1 VHHRE
6 ERQSEEG
13 RLTRVLALNAGSST
27 VKGALWEIGPAE
39 TLVLSFAAERIGI
52 PGGRVAVRGADGSTV
67 LERPMPLA
75 DHEAAF
81 AALFAALGG
90 DGRIDGLD
98 AVGHRI
104 VHGGP
109 RWSAPTLVTPAV
121 TAALAELIPI
131 DPDHAPQALAGI
143 RAVERV
149 RPDVPQVA
157 CFDTAFHRTMPAVA
171 RTYAL
176 PRRLA
181 DAGIVRY
188 GFHGLSYEY
197 VHGALRQLDGA
208 LADARVVIAHLG
220 SGASVAALR
229 GGRSVDTSMGFS
241 PTAGLV
247 MSTRSGDVDPGILL
261 HLLQGE
267 GMTPEAL
274 ATMLAK
280 ESGLLGLSGTS
291 GDMRDLLATEG
302 TDAAAALAV
311 EVFCYRARA
320 YVGAYAATLG
330 GLDAL
335 VFTGGIGEHAPAVR
349 ARVCAG
355 LEHLGV
361 VLDPAANLAGAPVVS
376 GATSPVR
383 VRVIPTNEEL
393 MLARH
398 AAALVAARA

>member
-1 VHHRE
+1 
-6 ERQSEEG
+6 
-13 RLTRVLALNAGSST
+13 
-27 VKGALWEIGPAE
+27 
-39 TLVLSFAAERIGI
+39 
-52 PGGRVAVRGADGSTV
+52 
-67 LERPMPLA
+67 M
-75 DHEAAF
+75 
-81 AALFAALGG
+81 
-90 DGRIDGLD
+90 
-98 AVGHRI
+98 
-104 VHGGP
+104 
-109 RWSAPTLVTPAV
+109 TPAV

-143 RAVERV
+143 RAVERA

-208 LADARVVIAHLG
+208 LADTRVVIAHLG

-361 VLDPAANLAGAPVVS
+361 VLDPPANLAGAPVVS

-398 AAALVAARA
+398 TAALVAARA

>member
-1 VHHRE
+1 MHHRE

-13 RLTRVLALNAGSST
+13 GLTRVLALNAGSSS
-27 VKGALWEIGPAE
+27 VKGALWEIGAAE
-39 TLVLSFAAERIGI
+39 TLVRSFAID
-52 PGGRVAVRGADGSTV
+52 RVT
-67 LERPMPLA
+67 
-75 DHEAAF
+75 DHEAAVEG
-81 AALFAALGG
+81 LLDGLDR
-90 DGRIDGLD
+90 DGRLDGLD
-98 AVGHRI
+98 AVGHRV

-109 RWSAPTLVTPAV
+109 RWTEPTLATPALV
-121 TAALAELIPI
+121 AALGELAAI

-143 RAVERV
+143 RTVSRL

-157 CFDTAFHRTMPAVA
+157 CFDTAFHRTMPEVA

-181 DAGIVRY
+181 AAGIVRY

-197 VHGALRQLDGA
+197 VLGALRATDAA
-208 LADARVVIAHLG
+208 LAEGRVVIAHLG

-229 GGRSVDTSMGFS
+229 GGRSVDTSMGFT

-261 HLLQGE
+261 HLLQAD
-267 GMTPEAL
+267 GMTPAAL
-274 ATMLAK
+274 GTMLAK

-291 GDMRDLLATEG
+291 GDMRDLLAREA
-302 TDAAAALAV
+302 TDPAAALAID
-311 EVFCYRARA
+311 VFCHRVRA
-320 YVGAYAATLG
+320 YLGAYAAGLG

-335 VFTGGIGEHAPAVR
+335 VFTGGIGEHAAPVR

-355 LEHLGV
+355 LEFLGV
-361 VLDPAANLAGAPVVS
+361 VLDPEANAAGARVVS
-376 GATSPVR
+376 GATSRVG

-398 AAALVAARA
+398 TAALVAARA

>member
-1 VHHRE
+1 MHYRE

-13 RLTRVLALNAGSST
+13 GLTRVLALNAGSSS

-39 TLVLSFAAERIGI
+39 TLVRSFATD
-52 PGGRVAVRGADGSTV
+52 RVT
-67 LERPMPLA
+67 
-75 DHEAAF
+75 DHEAAVE
-81 AALFAALGG
+81 ALLDGLDR
-90 DGRIDGLD
+90 DGRLDGLD

-121 TAALAELIPI
+121 TAALADLIPI

-143 RAVERV
+143 RAVARA

-197 VHGALRQLDGA
+197 VHGALRQFDGA

-267 GMTPEAL
+267 GMTPAAL

-291 GDMRDLLATEG
+291 GDMRDLLAREG
-302 TDAAAALAV
+302 ADAAAALAV

-361 VLDPAANLAGAPVVS
+361 VLDPEANATGAPVVS
-376 GATSPVR
+376 GATSRVR

-398 AAALVAARA
+398 AAALVTARS